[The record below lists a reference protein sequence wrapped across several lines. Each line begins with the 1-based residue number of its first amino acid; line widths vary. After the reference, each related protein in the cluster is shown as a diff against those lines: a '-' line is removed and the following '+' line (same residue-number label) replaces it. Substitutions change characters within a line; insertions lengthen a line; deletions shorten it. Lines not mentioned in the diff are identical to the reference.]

1 MNEEVGWIQKMVLDV
16 SHEKEDAMKHH
27 TPSLRQIK
35 DKKVGINDGG
45 GEQYPSAIFLFVH
58 INVES
63 TQSVSDRPTELSS

>member
-1 MNEEVGWIQKMVLDV
+1 MVLDV

-63 TQSVSDRPTELSS
+63 TAECQTDRRELSS